1 MSDEECR
8 KVTIVPSILESG
20 ANFMFERS
28 RALSLFALV
37 ATVALASLLSGCI
50 NSEIA
55 AGRMELEKGN
65 YSVAHERFVAASHSS
80 KLSGRERRELAD
92 GLCVT
97 ESKLETPRYPL
108 ATQRTTCAAAV
119 ALGGSASG
127 PILATIDSTERVKTA
142 TAVHAALAEGDIA
155 GAEGTVVSYQTF
167 PGADQNAIAEWSK
180 QIWAKIND
188 TQKQAQGHD
197 RHLASAIAEI
207 SHHYPHVRAMN
218 DPAFKRWV
226 MDSSMVSGTPLVER
240 VVLRDRT
247 LHLEVAS
254 RNLPEVAFNLD
265 HFITINDAMV
275 ARCRCDGRTN
285 IAVEGSGLP
294 AYLVRVDT
302 DTRTSAAL
310 VMPQPH

>member
-1 MSDEECR
+1 MIR
-8 KVTIVPSILESG
+8 
-20 ANFMFERS
+20 RS
-28 RALSLFALV
+28 RALSLIMLV
-37 ATVALASLLSGCI
+37 ATIAFASLMSGCI

-55 AGRMELEKGN
+55 AGRTELEKGN
-65 YSVAHERFVAASHSS
+65 YSVAHQRFVAASHSR
-80 KLSGRERRELAD
+80 KLNERERRELAD

-97 ESKLETPRYPL
+97 ESKIGTPRYPL
-108 ATQRTTCAAAV
+108 ARQRSTCAAAV
-119 ALGGSASG
+119 ALGGSVSG
-127 PILATIDSTERVKTA
+127 PILTGIDTAERTKTA
-142 TAVHAALAEGDIA
+142 TTVNAALAEGDIA
-155 GAEGTVVSYQTF
+155 GAEGAVVNYQAF
-167 PGADQNAIAEWSK
+167 PGADQDAIAGWSK
-180 QIWAKIND
+180 EIWAKINE
-188 TQKQAQGHD
+188 TQRQAQSHD
-197 RHLASAIAEI
+197 RHLASAIAAI
-207 SHHYPHVRAMN
+207 SQRYPKVRAMN
-218 DPAFKRWV
+218 DPAFRRWV
-226 MDSSMVSGTPLVER
+226 MDSANVSGTPLIER

-285 IAVEGSGLP
+285 IAVQGSGLP

>member
-1 MSDEECR
+1 M
-8 KVTIVPSILESG
+8 L
-20 ANFMFERS
+20 ERS
-28 RALSLFALV
+28 NALSLFAFV
-37 ATVALASLLSGCI
+37 MTVALASLMSGCI

-55 AGRMELEKGN
+55 AGRVELEKGN
-65 YSVAHERFVAASHSS
+65 YGVAHERFVAASHSS
-80 KLSGRERRELAD
+80 KLSARERRELAD

-97 ESKLETPRYPL
+97 ESKLGTPRYPL
-108 ATQRTTCAAAV
+108 ATQRRTCAAAV

-127 PILATIDSTERVKTA
+127 PVLERIDTAERVKTA
-142 TAVHAALAEGDIA
+142 TAVNEALSEGDIA
-155 GAEGTVVSYQTF
+155 GAEATVVGYQTF
-167 PGADQNAIAEWSK
+167 PGADQNAIAGWSK
-180 QIWAKIND
+180 QIWANINN

-197 RHLASAIAEI
+197 RHLASAIAAI
-207 SHHYPHVRAMN
+207 SQRYPDVRTMN
-218 DPAFKRWV
+218 DPAFRRWV
-226 MDSSMVSGTPLVER
+226 MNSAKVSGTPLVER

-247 LHLEVAS
+247 LQLEVAS

-285 IAVEGSGLP
+285 IAVQGSGLP